1 MRMMAMA
8 FPFENLDFGRLWWMT
23 EGTSI
28 LHQVQALNDICAFL
42 WQRICQNQV
51 LYLLQVQYVLSF
63 LAQER
68 ASADL
73 LVPHWET
80 KSSRGTLR
88 MGVAPPLSCSL
99 TSTRCGRRDFT
110 HHLKTHFFRT
120 HNLGRIWIQFWNKPA
135 CWCSVVLSST
145 WSEFSDLGTTVK
157 HVVDLEPGFFL
168 SDKVIVRRVN
178 ACNPVHTS
186 TWLSIVPS
194 IGPQCMISG
203 DPSGRSVPSLPVP
216 VYTWHRTLTVTK
228 GFTRM
233 RPRDP
238 SRSSDGP
245 FG

>member
-51 LYLLQVQYVLSF
+51 LYLLRVQYVLSF

-80 KSSRGTLR
+80 KSSRGVSADGR
-88 MGVAPPLSCSL
+88 RSALSCSL

-135 CWCSVVLSST
+135 CWCSVVTSVSCAIEHMGWIQWLRDN
-145 WSEFSDLGTTVK
+145 SEACCGSGGVLPQWQSD
-157 HVVDLEPGFFL
+157 
-168 SDKVIVRRVN
+168 
-178 ACNPVHTS
+178 
-186 TWLSIVPS
+186 
-194 IGPQCMISG
+194 
-203 DPSGRSVPSLPVP
+203 
-216 VYTWHRTLTVTK
+216 
-228 GFTRM
+228 
-233 RPRDP
+233 RPKSQRL
-238 SRSSDGP
+238 
-245 FG
+245 

>member
-8 FPFENLDFGRLWWMT
+8 FPFENLDFGRLWWMA

-51 LYLLQVQYVLSF
+51 LYLLQVQYGPGESICRSTLRD
-63 LAQER
+63 QEQQR
-68 ASADL
+68 SG
-73 LVPHWET
+73 VP
-80 KSSRGTLR
+80 LR
-88 MGVAPPLSCSL
+88 MGVAPPSVAHWLPRVAVAATSL
-99 TSTRCGRRDFT
+99 TTSKHTSLEHTTWEGFGSNFETNR
-110 HHLKTHFFRT
+110 
-120 HNLGRIWIQFWNKPA
+120 PA
-135 CWCSVVLSST
+135 GALLSLQWVVLSST

-157 HVVDLEPGFFL
+157 HVVDLEGFFL